1 MADKQTTTMK
11 YGEEKKTHQL
21 EEMYDVSTF
30 KYA

>member
-11 YGEEKKTHQL
+11 YSEEKTHQL
-21 EEMYDVSTF
+21 EQMYDVSTF